1 MKLPTSLKIYVALS
15 FLTAIGALW
24 RAALF
29 AASHNRSIG
38 RIIYE
43 LAVAA
48 LDDIALILLVIPAK
62 PLPLEEKKAVR
73 AYDPA
78 GR

>member
-1 MKLPTSLKIYVALS
+1 LDQFQEI
-15 FLTAIGALW
+15 
-24 RAALF
+24 
-29 AASHNRSIG
+29 
-38 RIIYE
+38 
-43 LAVAA
+43 VAA